1 MNSKQFFVLGVL
13 FFISSF
19 GLKAQDLDAFV
30 TVNRFYQT
38 EAKQQYVEISFLV
51 PSNAISYAVNED
63 KKYQAKLKVNL
74 SITNGKGFVNNK
86 NYVLQTP
93 GYKNLSEAR
102 ENLTDVIRLNAPEND
117 TISLSIRIEDIND
130 TSFYETKMDVFIPE
144 IREAFLSDIMLI
156 NQVNNEEKNTVF
168 SKNNMIII
176 PKFLNYYPTEITEIR
191 FYTEFYQLEKTENY
205 LFSYLLTNEEGV
217 YIDGYAAHKKI
228 VEKNYEVIIAGFD
241 INKLP
246 SGNYYLF
253 VELKNSKNEIVE
265 RKRTFFQ
272 RSNKNKEVVENIN
285 TKQNELNVINNNFA
299 KKYDLKNIKHHILA
313 LDPIADYFEKATIEG
328 MANSED
334 LIQMQNYFYSFWSQ
348 RNSKEPE
355 AAWKEYAEKLQY
367 VEKNYT
373 NMSNRGYETA
383 RGRVYLKYGAPYREK
398 LNRDGN
404 DGEFWL
410 WNYENIEGQS
420 NVYFIFLNRNKV
432 TDDFMLV
439 HSSLKGELYDK
450 VWAEYLKNEL

>member
-285 TKQNELNVINNNFA
+285 TKQNELNVITNNFA